1 LTMVRIPNGFQDVL
15 RPHLP
20 YADSSEISAADELV
34 NLGLDSVG
42 VVRLL
47 ADIEDKYEV
56 ELPDDILDE
65 ETFVTAGSLWQRLSA
80 LVALDT

>member
-1 LTMVRIPNGFQDVL
+1 MVRIPHEFQDVL
-15 RPHLP
+15 RAHLP
-20 YADSSEISAADELV
+20 YADSGEISAADELV

-65 ETFVTAGSLWQRLSA
+65 QTFVTAGSLWQRLSA
-80 LVALDT
+80 LVTLHA